1 MARTKRK
8 TYTLT
13 KKEEDILEDIKDR
26 ALSKKI
32 VLNDSQIIR
41 ISLKIANEFSI
52 DKIIEVSKNNLN

>member
-1 MARTKRK
+1 MGRTIKK

-13 KKEEDILEDIKDR
+13 NKEIEILEEIKDR

-41 ISLKIANEFSI
+41 ISLKMASEFSI
-52 DKIIEVSKNNLN
+52 DKIIEVSKNNLK